1 MNVRIALT
9 AACAL
14 LISPAVHADD
24 IKVLASGAMQDI
36 GHELLPQFEKSS
48 GHKVAVTWS
57 STVKI
62 KEQIGASEVFDL
74 VIVAAPEVD
83 KFIADGKLA
92 AGSRVDLAKSGVGV
106 AVKAGAPKPD
116 ISSGEAVK
124 KAILAA
130 KSFGYSSGPSGVY
143 VQALI
148 QKLGIADEVKTK
160 AKQTAPGVR
169 VGQLLAHG
177 EAELGFQQISE
188 LVHEAGVDYVGP
200 LPPDIQNFTNFSSGV
215 GSASKSQPAAR
226 ALQAFLSAPAAA
238 EAIKKNGME
247 PNR

>member
-1 MNVRIALT
+1 MNVRIALA

-14 LISPAVHADD
+14 LISTVVRADD
-24 IKVLASGAMQDI
+24 IKVLASAAMQDI

-48 GHKVAVTWS
+48 GHKVTVTWTG
-57 STVKI
+57 TVRI
-62 KEQIGASEVFDL
+62 KERIEAGEAFDL
-74 VIVAAPEVD
+74 VLFGAPEVD
-83 KFIADGKLA
+83 KYIADGKLV
-92 AGSRVDLAKSGVGV
+92 AGSRVDLARSGVGV

-130 KSFGYSSGPSGVY
+130 KSVGYSTGPSGVY

-148 QKLGIADEVKTK
+148 QKLGIADEVKAK
-160 AKQTAPGVR
+160 AKQTAPGSR
-169 VGQLLAHG
+169 VGQLLARG

-188 LVHEAGVDYVGP
+188 LIHEAGVDYVGP
-200 LPPDIQNFTNFSSGV
+200 LPPDIQNFTNYSSGV
-215 GSASKSQPAAR
+215 GSASKSQAAAK

-238 EAIKKNGME
+238 EAIRKNGME
-247 PNR
+247 PSR

>member
-1 MNVRIALT
+1 MTWTGTVRI
-9 AACAL
+9 
-14 LISPAVHADD
+14 
-24 IKVLASGAMQDI
+24 
-36 GHELLPQFEKSS
+36 
-48 GHKVAVTWS
+48 
-57 STVKI
+57 
-62 KEQIGASEVFDL
+62 KERIEAGEAFDL
-74 VIVAAPEVD
+74 VIVGAPEVD
-83 KFIADGKLA
+83 KYIAEGKFV

-130 KSFGYSSGPSGVY
+130 KSVGYSSGPSGVY

-160 AKQTAPGVR
+160 ARQTAPGSR
-169 VGQLLAHG
+169 VGQLLARG

-188 LVHEAGVDYVGP
+188 LIHEAGVDYVGP
-200 LPPDIQNFTNFSSGV
+200 LPPDIQNFTNYSSGV
-215 GSASKSQPAAR
+215 GSASKSQAAAK

-238 EAIKKNGME
+238 EAIRKNGME